1 MGSQQGG
8 SIPEDMEKGKKMIE
22 LEESIMLDGK
32 MITGMKIEMES
43 SNIPLYLTVPN

>member
-1 MGSQQGG
+1 MVVVYQKTWRRG
-8 SIPEDMEKGKKMIE
+8 EKMIE

-43 SNIPLYLTVPN
+43 SNIPPYPTVLN